1 MSHPIKILFATCECV
16 PFIKTGGLGD
26 VAGSLPTALNNA
38 GCDCRV
44 VMPKYSSIPQQYLD
58 EMEHLCEFT
67 VQLSWRSQYC
77 GLERLVLDGVTYYF
91 LDNEYYFKRG
101 NPYGYFDDAE
111 RMAFFSK
118 AVVEAMQ
125 FLPAFFPDVL
135 HCNDWHTALAPV
147 YLREQYQGSS
157 QYRAVRVVL
166 TVHNLKYQGV
176 FSDSVLG
183 NVLGLDAYPSAVD
196 QLRWH
201 DGAVNFMQ
209 AGLRYAD
216 RLTVVSPTYAEE
228 VCTSYYGEGLDG
240 LFRERRSILHGI
252 LNGIDPKQFDPM
264 TDAGMPAHFS
274 AANPA
279 GKTACKL
286 ALQKE
291 RGFTPDAST
300 PMLILISRLVEQKG
314 LDLLT
319 FILEELLREDLQLVI
334 CGVGDEK
341 YESAFRY
348 WADRLPG
355 KLSANILFSE
365 PLSRK
370 LYAAGDILLM
380 PSQFEPCG
388 LSQMIAM
395 RYGTLPLVRETGGLK
410 DSVLPYNQFTG
421 EGNGFSFANSNAH
434 ELLHCIQYAAQIY
447 RE

>member
-1 MSHPIKILFATCECV
+1 M
-16 PFIKTGGLGD
+16 
-26 VAGSLPTALNNA
+26 
-38 GCDCRV
+38 
-44 VMPKYSSIPQQYLD
+44 
-58 EMEHLCEFT
+58 
-67 VQLSWRSQYC
+67 
-77 GLERLVLDGVTYYF
+77 LDGVTYYF

-216 RLTVVSPTYAEE
+216 RLTRGQPHLCRGSLHV
-228 VCTSYYGEGLDG
+228 L
-240 LFRERRSILHGI
+240 LRRGAGRPLPGAPEHPARHSQRHR
-252 LNGIDPKQFDPM
+252 PASSSTRM

-274 AANPA
+274 AA
-279 GKTACKL
+279 
-286 ALQKE
+286 Q
-291 RGFTPDAST
+291 
-300 PMLILISRLVEQKG
+300 SR
-314 LDLLT
+314 
-319 FILEELLREDLQLVI
+319 REDRLQA
-334 CGVGDEK
+334 GA
-341 YESAFRY
+341 S
-348 WADRLPG
+348 
-355 KLSANILFSE
+355 
-365 PLSRK
+365 SRSW
-370 LYAAGDILLM
+370 G
-380 PSQFEPCG
+380 
-388 LSQMIAM
+388 
-395 RYGTLPLVRETGGLK
+395 
-410 DSVLPYNQFTG
+410 
-421 EGNGFSFANSNAH
+421 
-434 ELLHCIQYAAQIY
+434 
-447 RE
+447 